1 MEKPIHFVIRIQG
14 LLSSEYASWFED
26 AQIASGEQADGQ
38 VVTILSG
45 EVADQA
51 ALHGLLNRI
60 RDLGLTLLTI
70 DTSVKDNE

>member
-14 LLSSEYASWFED
+14 LLSSEYAGWFED